1 MRHESSQYSA
11 SGPICS
17 GRGEFNMQADDES
30 AADAG
35 ALPEC
40 PEDLM
45 ARTIATHAAEPLF
58 LLDAENRIT
67 FGNPAAERTFGWSL
81 KEMRGKALRD
91 LVGCSCGRGE
101 VCPRLTSIQEKV
113 PNSPITEPPY
123 EASMS
128 RKDGTRLEVVC
139 SHSPIVEAGAA
150 AGGVLIVRD
159 VTAQRRAERRTLEL
173 SRRLEAYLTNS
184 PLAVV
189 EFAPDQTIT
198 RWNPEAERL
207 FGWTAGEIVGRSA
220 ADCPWAQPERPV
232 LTPEPGSASPPA
244 TTRSHTK
251 DGRIVEIEW
260 RHSQLLD
267 ADGKLLSALSL
278 GLDVSERVSAL
289 NALRESEELFRSTMQ
304 HAPVGIAHL
313 DMEGHFLLVNE
324 ELCRMLGYSAQEF
337 VGRTVQQI
345 THPDDFAW
353 EQPNARALIE
363 GQIPSYSREK
373 RYIRKDGTIIWV
385 IVRSSLLHDAAGN
398 PTFVVAVVS
407 DITERKRAD
416 EWLRR
421 SRDQYRFLADSMS
434 QMVFS
439 ATPDGRADYGN
450 RRWLDYA
457 GQPLDPALSP
467 GWAPVI
473 HPEDRQDSS
482 ALWRNCVK
490 TGAPYQIET
499 RVRRADGEYRWHLVR
514 ATALRDEDG
523 GIIQWVGACT
533 DIEDQKQAEAELESK
548 IRERTAEAL
557 EQARRA
563 EEASLA
569 KSEFLATMS
578 HEIRSPI
585 NVIVGLADLLWESK
599 LPDQEREYTRVLR
612 KAGET
617 LMRVIDDILD
627 LSAVEA
633 RRLSVEHVSFELG
646 AVLDTVLAILLPRAK
661 GRGLQLV
668 CEVEAGIPKP
678 LAGDPN
684 RLHQVLVNLL
694 GNAMKFTEK
703 GSVALRVQQSP
714 GGAPGTLTFSV
725 ADTGIGIPADK
736 QALIFEPFTQ
746 ADSSTTRKYGGTG
759 LGLTISRGLVERMG
773 GRMWVESEPGR
784 GSTFSFTIPFGIPAE
799 QVPEAPLGYH
809 AQVLIV
815 DDSDANRMILR
826 QTLAPYV
833 DDAAEAA
840 SGEEGL
846 AKLEAAESGGRP
858 VTLALVDSRMPFMSG
873 ADFIR
878 EARRRGFTGVTFAV
892 LSSEGGDEERSR
904 YREIGVGL
912 YFTKPLRKGEIL
924 SVIRTLPAEAVP
936 AEPAPKAALDAAPGP
951 PRRILLAD
959 DSADNV
965 FLIQAFLKGSEYSV
979 EVASDGAEAVAKV
992 QAGGYDL
999 VLMDIQ
1005 MPVLDGHAA
1014 TRAIRS
1020 WESENRRRPLPVL
1033 ALTAHALQ
1041 SEVDKSLEAGC
1052 NAHLSKPIQRAA
1064 LLAALSRFSGE
1075 RTATRIVATAPEGL
1089 EDLSRRYL
1097 AKRQEGLPAL
1107 RELVEAGEYRR
1118 VRELAHDIKGT
1129 GLGYGFPP
1137 LTDAARELEA
1147 AAAGSDLE
1155 HMRNALLQMEEYVS
1169 AVEIEP
1175 GG

>member
-1 MRHESSQYSA
+1 
-11 SGPICS
+11 
-17 GRGEFNMQADDES
+17 MQADNDS
-30 AADAG
+30 APDAG
-35 ALPEC
+35 GLPEC
-40 PEDLM
+40 PEELM

-58 LLDAENRIT
+58 LIDAESRVT
-67 FGNPAAERTFGWSL
+67 YGNPAAERTFGWSL
-81 KEMRGKALRD
+81 KEMRGKGLRD
-91 LVGCSCGRGE
+91 LVGCSCGRGQA
-101 VCPRLTSIQEKV
+101 CPRRACIQEEV
-113 PNSPITEPPY
+113 PNSPIAEPPY

-139 SHSPIVEAGAA
+139 SHSPIVESGAV

-159 VTAQRRAERRTLEL
+159 VTAQRQVERQTLEL

-207 FGWTAGEIVGRSA
+207 LGWTAGEIVGRNA

-232 LTPEPGSASPPA
+232 LSPEPGSSGPRE

-251 DGRIVEIEW
+251 DGGIVDLEW

-278 GLDVSERVSAL
+278 GLDVSERMSAL
-289 NALRESEELFRSTMQ
+289 EALRESEELFRSTMQ

-324 ELCRMLGYSAQEF
+324 ELCRMLGYSAREF
-337 VGRTVQQI
+337 AGRTVQQI

-353 EQPNARALIE
+353 EQPHARALME
-363 GQIPSYSREK
+363 GRIPSYSREK
-373 RYIRKDGTIIWV
+373 RYIRKDGAILWV
-385 IVRSSLLHDAAGN
+385 IVRSSLLHNAAGE
-398 PTFVVAVVS
+398 PSYVVAVSS
-407 DITERKRAD
+407 DISERKRAD
-416 EWLRR
+416 DRLRR
-421 SRDQYRFLADSMS
+421 SRDQYRFLADSMP

-457 GQPLDPALSP
+457 GRPLDMALSP
-467 GWAPVI
+467 GWESAV
-473 HPEDRQDSS
+473 HPEDRQDAS
-482 ALWRNCVK
+482 ALWLNCMK
-490 TGAPYQIET
+490 TGAPYQIES
-499 RVRRADGEYRWHLVR
+499 RIRRADGEYRWHLVR
-514 ATALRDEDG
+514 ATALRDGDG
-523 GIIQWVGACT
+523 RIIQWVGACT
-533 DIEDQKQAEAELESK
+533 DIEDQKQAEAELERR
-548 IRERTAEAL
+548 IHERTAEAQ
-557 EQARRA
+557 EHARRA

-569 KSEFLATMS
+569 KSEFLAMMS

-585 NVIVGLADLLWESK
+585 NVIVGLADLLCESQ

-617 LMRVIDDILD
+617 LMKVIDDILD

-633 RRLSVEHVSFELG
+633 RRLSVEHVSFDLG
-646 AVLDTVLAILLPRAK
+646 AVLDAVLAILLPRAK
-661 GRGLQLV
+661 GRGLHLV
-668 CEVEAGIPKP
+668 CEVEAGIPTP
-678 LAGDPN
+678 LSGDPN
-684 RLHQVLVNLL
+684 RLRQILINLL
-694 GNAMKFTEK
+694 GNAMKFTEE
-703 GSVALRVQQSP
+703 GSVALHVRQSP
-714 GGAPGTLTFSV
+714 GAAPGTLTFSV

-773 GRMWVESEPGR
+773 GRMWVESESGH
-784 GSTFSFTIPFGIPAE
+784 GSTFSFTIPFGIPTE
-799 QVPEAPLGYH
+799 QVPEAPVGYH
-809 AQVLIV
+809 ARVLIV

-826 QTLAPYV
+826 QSLAPCV
-833 DDAAEAA
+833 DDVAEAA

-846 AKLEAAESGGRP
+846 AKLGAAESEGRP
-858 VTLALVDSRMPFMSG
+858 ITLVLVDSRMPVMSG

-878 EARRRGFTGVTFAV
+878 EARRRGHTGVTFAV

-904 YREIGVGL
+904 YREMGVGS

-924 SVIRTLPAEAVP
+924 SVIRTLPAKAVEAERAMEAALE
-936 AEPAPKAALDAAPGP
+936 AEPRRQ
-951 PRRILLAD
+951 RRILLAD
-959 DSADNV
+959 DSVDNV
-965 FLIQAFLKGSEYSV
+965 FLIQAFLKNSEYTID
-979 EVASDGAEAVAKV
+979 VASDGAEAVAKV

-999 VLMDIQ
+999 VLMDIR

-1014 TRAIRS
+1014 TRAIRR
-1020 WESENRRRPLPVL
+1020 WESENGRDPLPIL

-1064 LLAALSRFSGE
+1064 LLAALARFSGE
-1075 RTATRIVATAPEGL
+1075 RAATRIVATAPEGL

-1097 AKRQEGLPAL
+1097 AKRQAGLPAL
-1107 RELVEAGEYRR
+1107 RKLVEAGECGQ

-1129 GLGYGFPP
+1129 GLGYGFLP
-1137 LTDAARELEA
+1137 LTEAARELED
-1147 AAAGSDLE
+1147 AAAGGDLE
-1155 HMRNALLQMEEYVS
+1155 HMRNALRQMEEYVN
-1169 AVEIEP
+1169 AVQIEP
-1175 GG
+1175 GA